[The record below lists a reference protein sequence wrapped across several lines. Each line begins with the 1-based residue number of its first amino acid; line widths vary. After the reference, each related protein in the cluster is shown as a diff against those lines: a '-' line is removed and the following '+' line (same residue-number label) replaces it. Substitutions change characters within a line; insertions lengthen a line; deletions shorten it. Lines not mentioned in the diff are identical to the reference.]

1 MEWCFT
7 TAKPNRKQ
15 ARYRT
20 MHKSRIFRFS
30 ASVIAAGVLLAGCS
44 QAATVPSDSS
54 GGRQTAAPIAPS
66 GSPAAA
72 GQGPRKVDS
81 GQDPS
86 KLPVGSLYKNPGD
99 NRNEIILA
107 DVRHTAVLIGD
118 SQSQPEGSWPRAALG
133 AIGYKVYTVGR
144 GGTGFVAATS
154 TTGNYIDALQR
165 GDWVLPY
172 GTPPLIVLQGG
183 GNDASRKVSDEQITS
198 NANRLI
204 AALRKRYPLAKIAM
218 IGTLARGTNAGGGRR
233 TQVDALL
240 GTIAAKAGATF
251 FSVGDWI
258 TKYQVAGDLV
268 DGVHLNAAGHAKLA
282 GVLAADMAAAG
293 LRLPAD
299 PAN

>member
-1 MEWCFT
+1 
-7 TAKPNRKQ
+7 
-15 ARYRT
+15 
-20 MHKSRIFRFS
+20 MHKSRIFRS
-30 ASVIAAGVLLAGCS
+30 TASVIAAGVLLAGCS
-44 QAATVPSDSS
+44 QAPAQPSDSS
-54 GGRQTAAPIAPS
+54 SGRQTAAPVAPS

-72 GQGPRKVDS
+72 GQGPKKPDS

-86 KLPVGSLYKNPGD
+86 KLPVGSLYKNPSN

-118 SQSQPEGSWPRAALG
+118 SQAQPEGSWPRAALG
-133 AIGYKVYTVGR
+133 SIGYKVYTVGR

-154 TTGNYIDALQR
+154 DTGNYIDALQR

-172 GTPPLIVLQGG
+172 GTPPLIVVQGG
-183 GNDASRKVSDEQITS
+183 GNDAARKVSDDQITS

-218 IGTLARGTNAGGGRR
+218 IGTLAKGADAGGGRR
-233 TQVDALL
+233 TQVDTLL
-240 GTIAAKAGATF
+240 GDIAAKAGATF

-258 TKYQVAGDLV
+258 TKYHVEGDLV
-268 DGVHLNAAGHAKLA
+268 DGVHLNPAGHAKLG

-293 LRLPAD
+293 LRLPPD
-299 PAN
+299 TAN

>member
-1 MEWCFT
+1 MD
-7 TAKPNRKQ
+7 
-15 ARYRT
+15 
-20 MHKSRIFRFS
+20 KSRIFRFA
-30 ASVIAAGVLLAGCS
+30 ASVIAVGVLLAGCS
-44 QAATVPSDSS
+44 QAPSVQPSS
-54 GGRQTAAPIAPS
+54 DGQTAAPAAPS

-72 GQGPRKVDS
+72 AQAPKKTDS

-86 KLPVGSLYKNPGD
+86 KLPVGSLYKNPAN
-99 NRNEIILA
+99 NRKEIILA

-133 AIGYKVYTVGR
+133 SIGYKVYTVGR

-154 TTGNYIDALQR
+154 DTGNYIDALQR

-172 GTPPLIVLQGG
+172 GAPPLVVVQGG
-183 GNDASRKVSDEQITS
+183 GNDAARKVSDEQITS

-218 IGTLARGTNAGGGRR
+218 IGTLAKGSNAGGGRR
-233 TQVDALL
+233 TEVDALL
-240 GTIAAKAGATF
+240 GNIAAKAGATF

-268 DGVHLNAAGHAKLA
+268 DGVHLNAAGHAKLG
-282 GVLAADMAAAG
+282 GVLGADMAAAG
-293 LRLPAD
+293 LRLPPDRAS
-299 PAN
+299 